1 MGPKAHDRGFR
12 DGYPIGVRSLLPV
25 VSILGLLGAGGA
37 VTWSVMSR
45 PDDAF
50 LTQETARAFN
60 LQTGPAPV
68 RAPARLAAG
77 ETLRDA
83 VAAAPPP
90 ASSLMKP
97 IADAGMYVASA
108 PKGAADKR
116 HTTITPKAE
125 RWARKHKF
133 LAALIARPAKFMM
146 SRSALGSGRDL
157 RSFLASPK
165 KVDTYMNSTLVRVT
179 LNSPT
184 VAKALLG
191 NPAVIRAFLS
201 SPAMRDPR
209 AARALLGSPMVRKML
224 DCPAIQEALGDPAV
238 MKRMI
243 ADPQTIE
250 WIAAHPDALLAIA
263 SAVPALGDAL
273 TAKTR

>member
-1 MGPKAHDRGFR
+1 MD
-12 DGYPIGVRSLLPV
+12 VRSILPV
-25 VSILGLLGAGGA
+25 VSIIGLLGAGGA

-50 LTQETARAFN
+50 LTRETAAAFN

-83 VAAAPPP
+83 VASAPPP
-90 ASSLMKP
+90 ASSMMKP
-97 IADAGMYVASA
+97 IADANMFIGSA
-108 PKGAADKR
+108 PKGAVDKR
-116 HTTITPKAE
+116 YTVITPKAE
-125 RWARKHKF
+125 AWARKHKF
-133 LAALIARPAKFMM
+133 LAGLIARPAKFMM
-146 SRSALGSGRDL
+146 SRSSLGSGRDL
-157 RSFLASPK
+157 RAFLANPK
-165 KVDTYMNSTLVRVT
+165 RVDAYMNSALVRIT
-179 LNSPT
+179 INSPT

-209 AARALLGSPMVRKML
+209 AVRALLGSPMVRKML
-224 DCPAIQEALGDPAV
+224 DCTAIQEALGDPAV

-243 ADPQTIE
+243 ADPRTIE

-273 TAKTR
+273 AAKTR